1 MVSNGK
7 GFQRAAHVVMILLC
21 VFCLFPFVL
30 LISSSITDEMTL
42 IREGYSVIPKVVSFD
57 AYKYLFVSSKAIARG
72 YKITVFVTVIGTL
85 VNLTFTT
92 LLAYPLSRKDLPHR
106 SFFSF
111 FVFFTMLFNGGVV
124 PSYMMWTQFFHIKNT
139 YAALIVPNL
148 MMGAFYVI
156 MMRTN
161 FSSNI
166 PDAVIEAARID
177 GAGEWRILSQIV
189 LPMSLPIIATLT
201 LLVGLHYWNDWVNGL
216 YYISKD
222 KYYSIQVLLNRML
235 QDVQY
240 LMSSSGAAGMDS
252 MDSAIPA
259 TGIKMAVAVVGALPV
274 LAVYPFFQKYF
285 VKGITIGAVKG

>member
-7 GFQRAAHVVMILLC
+7 GFRRAAHVVMILLC

-216 YYISKD
+216 YYISKY

-235 QDVQY
+235 RDVQY

-259 TGIKMAVAVVGALPV
+259 TGIKMAVAVVGALPE